1 MTDQQKLNIKL
12 KIIQEFKKLHFTC
25 IEVYDIFDDL
35 KREISNL
42 AIEQELKKLK
52 FKKEK

>member
-12 KIIQEFKKLHFTC
+12 NIIKEFKKLHYTL
-25 IEVYDIFDDL
+25 IEVYEIFDDL

-42 AIEQELKKLK
+42 AIEQELKKMK
-52 FKKEK
+52 FRRK